1 MVFVLYQKRDLE
13 VKASLSNFADCEK
26 KINLL
31 MKSLNEMKD
40 REAEN
45 FDKEIHYLELE
56 KEFILKEIN
65 GEH

>member
-1 MVFVLYQKRDLE
+1 
-13 VKASLSNFADCEK
+13 
-26 KINLL
+26 